1 MLAGAPKFL
10 QEHAV
15 GLLLFEYVPRDGDGM
30 LLAEVLGSLIE
41 HEYDVYLV
49 GRRRLLMLTRAS
61 EVQVSALLKL
71 TDTHHTHRHAPRARA
86 HNARLFV

>member
-1 MLAGAPKFL
+1 M
-10 QEHAV
+10 
-15 GLLLFEYVPRDGDGM
+15 GLLLFEYVPRDGM
-30 LLAEVLGSLIE
+30 LLSEVLGSLIE